1 MAEIRLQSPEE
12 FNFRNPDDW
21 PRWKRRFQQ
30 FREAS
35 GLAEQSG
42 SKQVCTLLYCLGE
55 EAESILTSTNT
66 MADNRKDYDT
76 IITKLDSFFQVRRN
90 VIFERARFNRRN
102 QQADETA
109 EQYIMTLYDLAANCN
124 YGEMEAEMIRDRLV
138 VGIRDSAL
146 SERLQ
151 LDPELTLEKAKKTI
165 RQREA
170 VHEQQR
176 TLKGSAENHVDAI
189 QPQRPPKDTRYRTRR
204 GNGGD
209 SREREQTRGKPRQN
223 QTQTD
228 GKQCNRGG
236 RGQHAREKCPAR
248 DARCH
253 NCQRRGHYSAQ
264 CFRKSVSTI
273 LQEESADATLQ
284 EQSVDT
290 TLQEETIDTAFM
302 DTMSTDCSNAWFA
315 TISISGKDIPFKLD
329 TGAEVTAVSRKT
341 WQMLGKPSLS
351 TPDKQL
357 FGPAQQ
363 PLEVLGHFL
372 GHLSSGGR
380 EANHKVFVVNNLKT
394 NLLGLPSISALNLA
408 ARIASTSCEPRTE
421 ESIKKEFPTV
431 FQGLG
436 NLGDEYEIK
445 LQPDAK
451 PYTLFTPRNVP
462 LPLRPKVAMELDR
475 MEKEGVISKV
485 TQPTPWCAG
494 MVVVPKKS
502 GNVRI
507 CVNLKPLNKSVLRE
521 VHPLPKV
528 DDTLAQLAGA
538 KIFSKLDANSGF
550 WQIPLSESSRLLT
563 TFITP
568 TGRYCFNKLPFGI
581 SSAPE
586 HFQRRM
592 SELLVGLHGVL
603 CQMDDILVFGRDHTE
618 HDQRLTAVLT
628 RIKEAGVTLNPQ
640 KCEIGR
646 NKLTFLG
653 HVIDSHGIQA
663 DPEKTEAITNMSAP
677 RSVPS

>member
-1 MAEIRLQSPEE
+1 M
-12 FNFRNPDDW
+12 
-21 PRWKRRFQQ
+21 
-30 FREAS
+30 
-35 GLAEQSG
+35 
-42 SKQVCTLLYCLGE
+42 
-55 EAESILTSTNT
+55 
-66 MADNRKDYDT
+66 
-76 IITKLDSFFQVRRN
+76 
-90 VIFERARFNRRN
+90 
-102 QQADETA
+102 
-109 EQYIMTLYDLAANCN
+109 
-124 YGEMEAEMIRDRLV
+124 
-138 VGIRDSAL
+138 
-146 SERLQ
+146 
-151 LDPELTLEKAKKTI
+151 
-165 RQREA
+165 
-170 VHEQQR
+170 
-176 TLKGSAENHVDAI
+176 
-189 QPQRPPKDTRYRTRR
+189 
-204 GNGGD
+204 
-209 SREREQTRGKPRQN
+209 
-223 QTQTD
+223 
-228 GKQCNRGG
+228 
-236 RGQHAREKCPAR
+236 
-248 DARCH
+248 
-253 NCQRRGHYSAQ
+253 
-264 CFRKSVSTI
+264 STI

-315 TISISGKDIPFKLD
+315 TISVSGKDIPFKLE
-329 TGAEVTAVSRKT
+329 TGAEVTAVSRK
-341 WQMLGKPSLS
+341 MLGKPSLS

-408 ARIASTSCEPRTE
+408 ARIAGTSCEPRTE

-451 PYTLFTPRNVP
+451 PYALFTPRNVP

-507 CVNLKPLNKSVLRE
+507 CVDLKPLNKSVLRE

-538 KIFSKLDANSGF
+538 KIFSKLDTNSGF
-550 WQIPLSESSRLLT
+550 WQIPLSESSCLLT

-568 TGRYCFNKLPFGI
+568 TGRYCFNK
-581 SSAPE
+581 APV
-586 HFQRRM
+586 R
-592 SELLVGLHGVL
+592 
-603 CQMDDILVFGRDHTE
+603 
-618 HDQRLTAVLT
+618 
-628 RIKEAGVTLNPQ
+628 NPQ
-640 KCEIGR
+640 
-646 NKLTFLG
+646 
-653 HVIDSHGIQA
+653 
-663 DPEKTEAITNMSAP
+663 
-677 RSVPS
+677 RS